1 MSELVSDCSM
11 NNIQQVE
18 IPPTLGLGTAASGIS
33 ETTTSQIHTSRRNSA
48 ILAMTT
54 KQHLCD
60 GSNVIR

>member
-1 MSELVSDCSM
+1 M

-18 IPPTLGLGTAASGIS
+18 IPPTLRLGTAASGIS
-33 ETTTSQIHTSRRNSA
+33 ETTTSQIHRSRRNSA

-60 GSNVIR
+60 GSNVIG